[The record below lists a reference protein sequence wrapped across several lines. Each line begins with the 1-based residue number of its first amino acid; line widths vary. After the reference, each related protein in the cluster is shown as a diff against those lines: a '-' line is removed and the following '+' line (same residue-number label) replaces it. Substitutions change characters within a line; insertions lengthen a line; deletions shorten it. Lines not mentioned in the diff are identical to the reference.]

1 MLLLLLLPVFVQQ
14 LLQLVEIDVL
24 VQLGEQLLGPRLAQL
39 GRVLQLF
46 EVLHESLI
54 GLDTVPARVLGEVQV
69 GILQQVRHLVHHVH
83 VLVQTFVGQRLQQRV
98 VVRFDAR
105 RFHAR
110 GARTIGDDLDLLLHR
125 DGIVRLVLA
134 VQRHLRVCVYVRACF
149 LSFFPSFFFTSIS
162 TRKKKEKKRRNVRHP
177 ISGYIGFI
185 YRVPNTVQRLT
196 GVAVRPDQ
204 ITGGGWLA
212 VRHHVRE
219 TSSHAD
225 VVVQFLGGALGPRD
239 DLLYLGSLTPAVLV
253 RIQHDVVNLET
264 DDNNEL

>member
-1 MLLLLLLPVFVQQ
+1 MIWTFFCIVMGLFVSS
-14 LLQLVEIDVL
+14 LQSNV
-24 VQLGEQLLGPRLAQL
+24 
-39 GRVLQLF
+39 
-46 EVLHESLI
+46 
-54 GLDTVPARVLGEVQV
+54 TC
-69 GILQQVRHLVHHVH
+69 
-83 VLVQTFVGQRLQQRV
+83 
-98 VVRFDAR
+98 
-105 RFHAR
+105 
-110 GARTIGDDLDLLLHR
+110 
-125 DGIVRLVLA
+125 
-134 VQRHLRVCVYVRACF
+134 VCVYVRACF
-149 LSFFPSFFFTSIS
+149 LSFFLSFFLLQSRRGKK
-162 TRKKKEKKRRNVRHP
+162 RKKKEETSDTL
-177 ISGYIGFI
+177 SGYIGFI

-196 GVAVRPDQ
+196 GIAVRPDQ